1 MPLVA
6 FSSLCCAGPYQKTKD
21 YRAFL
26 HTYERAREWSQK
38 APALEIACKV
48 ALFFPGISSEVL
60 TATITTYHRLGT
72 WEGALEIPR
81 DFYEQA
87 LSEFQSVGAI
97 AWRHRYEEVV
107 G

>member
-1 MPLVA
+1 MPPVA
-6 FSSLCCAGPYQKTKD
+6 FSSMCCARPYQKTEG

-26 HTYERAREWSQK
+26 HTYEHAREWSQK
-38 APALEIACKV
+38 APSVEIASKV
-48 ALFFPGISSEVL
+48 ALFFAGISSEVL
-60 TATITTYHRLGT
+60 TATITTYQSLGT

-81 DFYEQA
+81 DLYEQA
-87 LSEFQSVGAI
+87 LSVFQSVGAI